1 MEVSQHGRCPSGSR
15 AGAHAPASGAHGR
28 PALGRWLGFAP
39 RRARPRPTGDDPLPK
54 ARFWADYG
62 LLAVEFEDEDDRR
75 HFGVRGVTRQGD
87 GAWTVSGGAG
97 GGGWE
102 TSTATAPWA
111 NLGAWWDDRRFC
123 AGGRVH
129 GDAVRLLRLVD
140 AAGRTVEDTVD
151 EGIALVMH
159 MGPFEQPWSV
169 ELYAADDTLLRRHP
183 FHGGRPAAP

>member
-1 MEVSQHGRCPSGSR
+1 MDDAQAAVVQ
-15 AGAHAPASGAHGR
+15 
-28 PALGRWLGFAP
+28 ALT
-39 RRARPRPTGDDPLPK
+39 RPRQEPTVVRRSAGGWVSRLGGHVPARLETIRFRK

-129 GDAVRLLRLVD
+129 GDAVRRLRLVD